1 MAWLG
6 GGIEMERCSLNRDR
20 DDEATELGVSDR

>member
-6 GGIEMERCSLNRDR
+6 GGIEMERCSLNRDE
-20 DDEATELGVSDR
+20 EATELGVSDRW